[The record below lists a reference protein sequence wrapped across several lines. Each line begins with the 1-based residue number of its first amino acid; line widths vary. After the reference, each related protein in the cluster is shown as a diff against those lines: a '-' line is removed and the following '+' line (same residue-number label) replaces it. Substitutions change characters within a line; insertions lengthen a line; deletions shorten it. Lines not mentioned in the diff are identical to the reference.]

1 MLLVPWNQIQSKRLL
16 DNIFFSDRRCKSR
29 VRIRFCEMIRTPFFS
44 SLNAY
49 FAQFAQSAQKY
60 EIKLVYSLD
69 DRYHIEDVLN
79 HFETSLTTY
88 HLFIMLPQTFL
99 FRFLAFNRIGSPA
112 VCLKKMVYFQK
123 KIHHIKI

>member
-1 MLLVPWNQIQSKRLL
+1 
-16 DNIFFSDRRCKSR
+16 
-29 VRIRFCEMIRTPFFS
+29 MIRTPFFS

-69 DRYHIEDVLN
+69 DIYHIEDVLN

-88 HLFIMLPQTFL
+88 HLFIMLSQTFL
-99 FRFLAFNRIGSPA
+99 FSFLAFNRIGSPA
-112 VCLKKMVYFQK
+112 VCLKINGLLSEKNSSYKNLSDKTNSLTFYYDALYS
-123 KIHHIKI
+123 HFSY